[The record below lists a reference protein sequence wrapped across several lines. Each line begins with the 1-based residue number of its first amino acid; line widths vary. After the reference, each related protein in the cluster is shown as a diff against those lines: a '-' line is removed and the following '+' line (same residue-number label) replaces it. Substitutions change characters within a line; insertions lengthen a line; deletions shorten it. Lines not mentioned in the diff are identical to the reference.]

1 VPLPNVLLQSERMM
15 RRDDRDARRNT
26 AVDAGAQFVAH
37 LLSKYL
43 CGHGDAIDGAM
54 VGKLAEL
61 ATRKE
66 ALSHHGGC
74 LSPFA
79 A

>member
-1 VPLPNVLLQSERMM
+1 VT
-15 RRDDRDARRNT
+15 RRDDRDGRRNT
-26 AVDAGAQFVAH
+26 PVDARAHFVVH

-43 CGHGDAIDGAM
+43 CGHGDAIGGAV
-54 VGKLAEL
+54 VGRLAEL
-61 ATRKE
+61 ATTRKE
-66 ALSHHGGC
+66 ALSRHGGC